1 MKEVVLNGFLGEKYG
16 RDWKMKANN
25 IGDVFACIEANKP
38 SFRRDMIEF
47 AEAGGDISIQC
58 GDIFIED
65 EEELLYSI
73 GPNDIII
80 TPLPA
85 GAKGGASKLLMAAL
99 IVGSFFIPGSSA
111 FLLAGGGGTGAF
123 AGLSASAVG
132 SAASIAAGAGGV
144 ASLNFAGLAL
154 LGVATGLAMQGLGQM
169 MAPDPSVDGAEAND
183 QYLFDTPQNTI
194 AQNNIVPVL
203 FGEMIVGGV
212 IISTATVAGYGRPIT
227 GGYTYGVGGGSGI
240 GTTQGLLEKTR

>member
-16 RDWKMKANN
+16 RDWKIKAKN

-47 AEAGGDISIQC
+47 AESGGDISIQC
-58 GDIFIED
+58 GDTFIED

-73 GPNDIII
+73 GPDDIII

-99 IVGSFFIPGSSA
+99 IVGSFFIPGSQMLLMSA
-111 FLLAGGGGTGAF
+111 GNVTQAAMATSSLGTGLLSGAISMGSLNIGGLLLA
-123 AGLSASAVG
+123 
-132 SAASIAAGAGGV
+132 
-144 ASLNFAGLAL
+144 
-154 LGVATGLAMQGLGQM
+154 GVATGLAMQGLAQM
-169 MAPDPSVDGAEAND
+169 MAPDPSVDGVEAND

-212 IISTATVAGYGRPIT
+212 IISTATVAGYNRPIT
-227 GGYTYGVGGGSGI
+227 GGYAYGTTVGGGI
-240 GTTQGLLEKTR
+240 GTMYGVTEEVR

>member
-58 GDIFIED
+58 GDILIED

-99 IVGSFFIPGSSA
+99 IVGSFFIPGSGA
-111 FLLAGGGGTGAF
+111 LLATAATGGASAATGAGF
-123 AGLSASAVG
+123 ALAG
-132 SAASIAAGAGGV
+132 STAFGTVAMGGA
-144 ASLNFAGLAL
+144 LNFAGLAL
-154 LGVATGLAMQGLGQM
+154 AGVATGLAMQGLGQM
-169 MAPDPSVDGAEAND
+169 MAPDPSVDGVEAND

-212 IISTATVAGYGRPIT
+212 IISTATVAGYNRSIT
-227 GGYTYGVGGGSGI
+227 GGYAYGTIAGGGLGTMYGV
-240 GTTQGLLEKTR
+240 LEETR

>member
-16 RDWKMKANN
+16 RDWKIKAKN

-47 AEAGGDISIQC
+47 AESGGDISIQC
-58 GDIFIED
+58 GDTFIED

-73 GPNDIII
+73 GPDDIII

-99 IVGSFFIPGSSA
+99 IVGSFFLPGSA
-111 FLLAGGGGTGAF
+111 ALLTTATGIGGGA
-123 AGLSASAVG
+123 AVG
-132 SAASIAAGAGGV
+132 SAASVMAVGGIGALNIGG
-144 ASLNFAGLAL
+144 LLLA
-154 LGVATGLAMQGLGQM
+154 GVATGLAMQGLGAM
-169 MAPDPSVDGAEAND
+169 LAPDPSVDGVEAND
-183 QYLFDTPQNTI
+183 EYLFDTPQNTI

-212 IISTATVAGYGRPIT
+212 IISTATVAGYNRPIT
-227 GGYTYGVGGGSGI
+227 GGYAYGTTVGGGI
-240 GTTQGLLEKTR
+240 GTMYGVTEEVR

>member
-111 FLLAGGGGTGAF
+111 LLISGGGGFGALGG
-123 AGLSASAVG
+123 GLNLA
-132 SAASIAAGAGGV
+132 SAASVLAVKGVGA
-144 ASLNFAGLAL
+144 LNFAGLAL
-154 LGVATGLAMQGLGQM
+154 AGVATGLAMQGLGQM
-169 MAPDPSVDGAEAND
+169 MAPDPSVDGVEAND

-212 IISTATVAGYGRPIT
+212 IISTATVAGYNRSIT
-227 GGYTYGVGGGSGI
+227 GGYAYGTTAGGGLGTMYGV
-240 GTTQGLLEKTR
+240 LEETR

>member
-25 IGDVFACIEANKP
+25 IGDIFACIEANKP

-58 GDIFIED
+58 GDTLIED

-99 IVGSFFIPGSSA
+99 IVGSFFIPGSQGLLLSSKFLASKVALKAGIASA
-111 FLLAGGGGTGAF
+111 AGGLA
-123 AGLSASAVG
+123 
-132 SAASIAAGAGGV
+132 AGGV
-144 ASLNFAGLAL
+144 GALNFAGLAL
-154 LGVATGLAMQGLGQM
+154 AGVATGLAMQGLGQM
-169 MAPDPSVDGAEAND
+169 MAPDPSVDGVEAND

-212 IISTATVAGYGRPIT
+212 IISTATVAGYNRSIT
-227 GGYTYGVGGGSGI
+227 GGYAYGTTAGGGLGTMYGV
-240 GTTQGLLEKTR
+240 LEETR

>member
-16 RDWKMKANN
+16 RDWKMKAKN

-47 AEAGGDISIQC
+47 AESGGDISIQC
-58 GDIFIED
+58 GDTFIED

-73 GPNDIII
+73 GPDDIII

-85 GAKGGASKLLMAAL
+85 GAKGGASKLLMSAL
-99 IVGSFFIPGSSA
+99 IVGSFFIPGSQTLLMSA
-111 FLLAGGGGTGAF
+111 GKVTQAAMATSSLGTGL
-123 AGLSASAVG
+123 LS
-132 SAASIAAGAGGV
+132 GAIGMG
-144 ASLNFAGLAL
+144 SLNFAGLAL
-154 LGVATGLAMQGLGQM
+154 AGVATGLAMQGLGQM
-169 MAPDPSVDGAEAND
+169 MAPDPSVDGVEAND

-212 IISTATVAGYGRPIT
+212 IISTATVAGYNRSIT
-227 GGYTYGVGGGSGI
+227 GGYAYGITAGGGLGTMYGV
-240 GTTQGLLEKTR
+240 LEETR

>member
-16 RDWKMKANN
+16 RDWKMKAKN

-47 AEAGGDISIQC
+47 AESGGDISIQC
-58 GDIFIED
+58 GDTFIED

-73 GPNDIII
+73 GPDDIII

-99 IVGSFFIPGSSA
+99 IVGSFFIPGSQMLLMSA
-111 FLLAGGGGTGAF
+111 GNVTQAAMATSSLGTGLLSGAISMGSLNIGGLLLA
-123 AGLSASAVG
+123 
-132 SAASIAAGAGGV
+132 
-144 ASLNFAGLAL
+144 
-154 LGVATGLAMQGLGQM
+154 GVATGLAMQGLGAM
-169 MAPDPSVDGAEAND
+169 LAPDPSVDGVEAND
-183 QYLFDTPQNTI
+183 EYLFDTPENTI

-212 IISTATVAGYGRPIT
+212 IISTATVAGYNRPIT
-227 GGYTYGVGGGSGI
+227 GGYAYGTTVGGGI
-240 GTTQGLLEKTR
+240 GTMYGVTEEVR

>member
-58 GDIFIED
+58 GDTLIED

-99 IVGSFFIPGSSA
+99 IVGSFFIPGSA
-111 FLLAGGGGTGAF
+111 ALLTTAVGVGGGA
-123 AGLSASAVG
+123 AVG
-132 SAASIAAGAGGV
+132 SAASVLAVGGV
-144 ASLNFAGLAL
+144 GALNFAGLAL
-154 LGVATGLAMQGLGQM
+154 AGVATSLAMQGLGQM

-194 AQNNIVPVL
+194 AQNNVVPVL

>member
-16 RDWKMKANN
+16 RDWKIKAKN

-47 AEAGGDISIQC
+47 AESGGDISIQC
-58 GDIFIED
+58 GDTFIED

-73 GPNDIII
+73 GPDDIII

-99 IVGSFFIPGSSA
+99 IVGSFFLPGSQGLLLSGKFLASKVALKAGIASA
-111 FLLAGGGGTGAF
+111 AGGLAAGGIGALNIGGLLLA
-123 AGLSASAVG
+123 
-132 SAASIAAGAGGV
+132 
-144 ASLNFAGLAL
+144 
-154 LGVATGLAMQGLGQM
+154 GVATGLAMQGLGQM
-169 MAPDPSVDGAEAND
+169 MAPDPSVDGVEAND
-183 QYLFDTPQNTI
+183 EYLFDTPQNTI

-212 IISTATVAGYGRPIT
+212 IISTATVAGYNRPIT
-227 GGYTYGVGGGSGI
+227 GGYAYGTTVGGGI
-240 GTTQGLLEKTR
+240 GTMYGVTEEVR

>member
-111 FLLAGGGGTGAF
+111 LLISGGGGFGALGG
-123 AGLSASAVG
+123 GLNLA
-132 SAASIAAGAGGV
+132 SAASVLAVKGVGA
-144 ASLNFAGLAL
+144 LNFAGLAL
-154 LGVATGLAMQGLGQM
+154 AGVATNLAMQGLGQM
-169 MAPDPSVDGAEAND
+169 MAPDPSVDGTEAND
-183 QYLFDTPQNTI
+183 QYLFDTPQNTV

-212 IISTATVAGYGRPIT
+212 MISTATVAGADYNYTSGTIYGT
-227 GGYTYGVGGGSGI
+227 GGGGI
-240 GTTQGLLEKTR
+240 GTGVDYGAQEIAR